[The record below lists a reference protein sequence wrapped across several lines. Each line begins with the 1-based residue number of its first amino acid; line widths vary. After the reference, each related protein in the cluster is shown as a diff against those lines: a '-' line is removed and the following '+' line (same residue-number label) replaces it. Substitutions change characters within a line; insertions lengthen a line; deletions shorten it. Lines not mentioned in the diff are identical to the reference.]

1 MKNFSSWLEEA
12 KKKGVKDSLP
22 PTTSSSPTRGAN
34 QDYTGVGV
42 KHDVADYTI
51 SDEKVPDSWED
62 NTPGQRVA
70 TVRKLMKLQLRHG
83 AVEMPHSKIKEEIE
97 QVDEISTELVG
108 KVNKARA
115 FGDKKSKTPAAAKTL
130 SNAVKKAWLKSNVG
144 KIKEEAE
151 EIDEMISGQPMTGP
165 VQPKVSQGS
174 GSPRT
179 KTALQK
185 VSDAR
190 VKAKEKA
197 DQQQDEFRAKTT
209 QQQIAQRKQDEAKR
223 KAANEEYIEEGR
235 PKKNKTEEDPGS
247 EHVIMQLR
255 KVITTRGM
263 HKVKHVSGETSK
275 VEPAH
280 AHSMLAHHDNLK
292 TAADKQAYAARLHKS
307 ASSMKDA
314 LSGKPEHKQPKVSLA
329 GKITGTQK

>member
-1 MKNFSSWLEEA
+1 MINFSSWIEET
-12 KKKGVKDSLP
+12 KKKGTKESLP
-22 PTTSSSPTRGAN
+22 PTATSSPLRGAN
-34 QDYTGVGV
+34 QDQSGFSP
-42 KHDVADYTI
+42 KNNVADYTI
-51 SDEKVPDSWED
+51 SD
-62 NTPGQRVA
+62 
-70 TVRKLMKLQLRHG
+70 
-83 AVEMPHSKIKEEIE
+83 SKKWAKEEVE

-115 FGDKKSKTPAAAKTL
+115 FGKPSKTPAAAKTL

-151 EIDEMISGQPMTGP
+151 EVDEMISGQPMTGP
-165 VQPKVSQGS
+165 VQPKVSQGG
-174 GSPRT
+174 GSPRS
-179 KTALQK
+179 KNALQK

-190 VKAKEKA
+190 VKAREKA
-197 DQQQDEFRAKTT
+197 DQQQDEFRAKTA
-209 QQQIAQRKQDEAKR
+209 QKQIAQRKQDEAKR
-223 KAANEEYIEEGR
+223 KSANEEYLNEGR

-275 VEPAH
+275 VDPAH
-280 AHSMLAHHDNLK
+280 AHTMLAHHDNLK
-292 TAADKQAYAARLHKS
+292 TAADKQAYATRLHKS

-329 GKITGTQK
+329 GKITGTQKG